1 MDCSTPSFPLL
12 HHLLKFAQAHVHWV
26 GDAIQPSHPLLP
38 LSPPPSVFSHYQG
51 LFQWVNFS
59 HSGGQSVR
67 ASASVLPMNIQDWF
81 PLGLIGLILLSKGLS
96 RDFSSTTVRR
106 HQFFGAQPFYCPTL
120 ISIHLISCSHF
131 RLLEKTIALTIR
143 TLVGKVISL
152 LFNMLSRFVIAFLPR
167 SRQGVH
173 DLTQFSSLLFREMTV
188 TTFVQIRRLRFRGVK
203 QFTPDHTG

>member
-1 MDCSTPSFPLL
+1 MISFR
-12 HHLLKFAQAHVHWV
+12 
-26 GDAIQPSHPLLP
+26 I
-38 LSPPPSVFSHYQG
+38 
-51 LFQWVNFS
+51 
-59 HSGGQSVR
+59 
-67 ASASVLPMNIQDWF
+67 DWF
-81 PLGLIGLILLSKGLS
+81 DLALQRTLKRLLQHHSSKASILRCSAFLLSYSHIHSSHILLSL
-96 RDFSSTTVRR
+96 
-106 HQFFGAQPFYCPTL
+106 PTAG
-120 ISIHLISCSHF
+120 
-131 RLLEKTIALTIR
+131 KTIALTIR